1 MGCVDRKGSDTS
13 EVLTIEEVAVRL
25 GRPVSTV
32 FELIEHG
39 NLPGHMVDG
48 QWCFHR
54 WVVEEWCRRQAT
66 PIVPRVLIVDDDEVV
81 RATITE
87 WLATVQQREVI
98 AAASGEEALAILKT
112 TEVDLVLLDLSLPG
126 LDGVETFRYMQALRP
141 GVPVIIVTGDPD
153 SVLMAQAREIGP
165 LTAISKPIRF
175 AQLHRIVERIL
186 EA

>member
-1 MGCVDRKGSDTS
+1 MGCVDRKGSDTA

-48 QWCFHR
+48 QWRFHR

-66 PIVPRVLIVDDDEVV
+66 PILPRVLIVDDDEVV
-81 RATITE
+81 RVTITE
-87 WLATVQQREVI
+87 WLATVQREVV

-112 TEVDLVLLDLSLPG
+112 TDVDLVLLDLSLPG
-126 LDGVETFRYMQALRP
+126 LDGVETFRQIQALRP
-141 GVPVIIVTGDPD
+141 GVPVIIVTGYPD
-153 SVLMAQAREIGP
+153 SALMAQALEIGP
-165 LTAISKPIRF
+165 FTAISKPIHWDRMN
-175 AQLHRIVERIL
+175 RIVERIL
-186 EA
+186 GA

>member
-1 MGCVDRKGSDTS
+1 MECADRKDSDTA

-39 NLPGHMVDG
+39 NLPSHMVDG
-48 QWCFHR
+48 QWRFHR

-66 PIVPRVLIVDDDEVV
+66 PILPRVLIVDDDEMV
-81 RATITE
+81 RATLTE
-87 WLATVQQREVI
+87 LLATVQREVV

-126 LDGVETFRYMQALRP
+126 LDGVETFRHIQALRP
-141 GVPVIIVTGDPD
+141 GVPVIIVTGYWD
-153 SVLMAQAREIGP
+153 SALMAQALEIGP
-165 LTAISKPIRF
+165 FTAIAKPVRF
-175 AQLHRIVERIL
+175 DQMHRIVERIL
-186 EA
+186 AA